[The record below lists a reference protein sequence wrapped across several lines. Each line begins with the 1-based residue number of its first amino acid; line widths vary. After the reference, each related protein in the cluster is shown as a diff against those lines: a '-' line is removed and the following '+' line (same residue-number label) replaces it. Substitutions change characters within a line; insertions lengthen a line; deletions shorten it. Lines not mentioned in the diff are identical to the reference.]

1 LKLLKPL
8 LYFSLFRYPLTE
20 EEIFD
25 FSEIKSKDQVKNEL
39 DRLVEDKV
47 IFNIDG
53 FYLCENDKSLIKR
66 RLAGNKMA
74 EDINTKA
81 DKVSKF
87 ISKFPYVE
95 GVGISG
101 SLSKGYYD
109 EDGDIDFF
117 IITAPNRLWIARTFL
132 ILYKKLF
139 LLNSKKYF
147 CVNYFISA
155 NSLEIDE
162 KNRFT
167 ATELVTLMPMYGN
180 GSFHEFYKQNT
191 WVHSFLPN
199 KSISEGLVKMN
210 SVEKPS
216 FTRITENILDT
227 KLGEKLDQLFLKITY
242 KKWKMKFS
250 DLEERQFNVALK
262 STKNISKHHPLNFQR
277 KVIERLNV
285 KYDEYRENHNIHL
298 EKEHA

>member
-1 LKLLKPL
+1 LTLLKPL
-8 LYFSLFRYPLTE
+8 LYFSLFQYPLTE
-20 EEIFD
+20 EEIYD
-25 FSEIKSKDQVKNEL
+25 FSESNSKDQVRKEL

-53 FYLCENDKSLIKR
+53 FYLCENDASLIKR

-74 EDINTKA
+74 QDINKKA

-117 IITAPNRLWIARTFL
+117 IITAPNRLWVARTFL

-147 CVNYFISA
+147 CVNYFISS

-180 GSFHEFYKQNT
+180 GSFHDFYKQNT

-199 KSISEGLVKMN
+199 KSIFEGLVKMN
-210 SVEKPS
+210 FVEKPL
-216 FTRITENILDT
+216 FTRLTENILNT

>member
-1 LKLLKPL
+1 MNLLKPL

-20 EEIFD
+20 EEVFD
-25 FSEIKSKDQVKNEL
+25 FSETKSKDQVKKEL
-39 DRLVEDKV
+39 DLLVEDKV

-53 FYLCENDKSLIKR
+53 FYLCENDKTLVTR
-66 RLAGNKMA
+66 RISGNKMA
-74 EDINTKA
+74 QDINKKA

-109 EDGDIDFF
+109 DDGDIDFF
-117 IITAPNRLWIARTFL
+117 IITAPNRLWVARTFL

-147 CVNYFISA
+147 CVNYFISSK
-155 NSLEIDE
+155 SLEINE

-180 GSFHEFYKQNT
+180 GSFHDFYKQNT

-199 KSISEGLVKMN
+199 KSVTEGLVNMN
-210 SVEKPS
+210 SVEKPLL
-216 FTRITENILDT
+216 TRLTENILDT
-227 KLGEKLDQLFLKITY
+227 KMGEKLDQLFLKITY